1 MGETLDWFVVV
12 WNLAAPATPTV
23 PNKATDWSTVGVALI
38 TAFAGIGGT
47 YLTAA
52 RQSKAE
58 SRSVRAAIIAEV
70 LALVELFQRRSY
82 LKTLRSEAEA
92 LKTPRPINFKV
103 TCKINLPEHYNRIY
117 QENAKRLG
125 SLSSIEA
132 AQVVRFYQLIDSLR
146 SDVTEGG
153 VLFNGTVDAQHFE
166 SAAEVLSA
174 ALEVGNAMTLDRKS
188 WWRG

>member
-1 MGETLDWFVVV
+1 MGETLDWYVVV
-12 WNLAAPATPTV
+12 WNLAAPAAPAV
-23 PNKATDWSTVGVALI
+23 PNKTTDWSTLGVALI

-70 LALVELFQRRSY
+70 LALVELFERRAY
-82 LKTLRSEAEA
+82 LDKLRTEAKTL
-92 LKTPRPINFKV
+92 KQPRPLNLPLTFQ
-103 TCKINLPEHYNRIY
+103 INLPEHYNRIY

-153 VLFNGTVDAQHFE
+153 VLFNGTRDAQHFE

-174 ALEVGNAMTLDRKS
+174 ALEVGNSMTLDRKS
-188 WWRG
+188 WWGG